1 MLKKLKQ
8 WFKEVYD
15 EDEID
20 WDQDPRFK
28 EFERRDDEE
37 RL

>member
-1 MLKKLKQ
+1 
-8 WFKEVYD
+8 VYD